1 MENQNNN
8 PQQPHNDD
16 WLDEILGTQD
26 VVEELGPDE
35 QAIAA
40 AGLTHPDDLE
50 LERIVQE
57 TMAEDFESKPLTE
70 NAPEQNTEETHERGT
85 F

>member
-8 PQQPHNDD
+8 AQQPQKDD

-26 VVEELGPDE
+26 LTEELGPDE
-35 QAIAA
+35 QAIAS

-50 LERIVQE
+50 LERI
-57 TMAEDFESKPLTE
+57 
-70 NAPEQNTEETHERGT
+70 APVFSELLGSGLRS
-85 F
+85 